1 MPGVRELFQSRK
13 KEEEEE
19 NQVLA
24 HYKRFLNQGPAYY
37 GDLDEAD
44 GKLLTYEH
52 EAEEEGKAFVVVY
65 VKACNLI
72 QPSDW
77 EESFLNIREVLD
89 LPPDTQ
95 VPELPRTAAT
105 NPVSRDSLP
114 SGPFMSAKRKT
125 ADHDSDVEMGSGTED
140 SKRVKIISDSTV
152 EHPTTSD
159 VDTARIH
166 AQAAA
171 AYIPFL
177 DVEHLLPPKLPTHDE
192 MEGVLLALRKKAL
205 LEEYLG
211 DAT

>member
-1 MPGVRELFQSRK
+1 M
-13 KEEEEE
+13 
-19 NQVLA
+19 
-24 HYKRFLNQGPAYY
+24 NQGPAYY

-44 GKLLTYEH
+44 GKLMTYER
-52 EAEEEGKAFVVVY
+52 EAEEEGKAFVVY
-65 VKACNLI
+65 AFTNLI

-77 EESFLNIREVLD
+77 EESFINIREVFD

-95 VPELPRTAAT
+95 VPELPRTAGT
-105 NPVSRDSLP
+105 HPVSRESLP
-114 SGPFMSAKRKT
+114 SGPSSSAKRKT

-152 EHPTTSD
+152 EHLTTSN
-159 VDTARIH
+159 VDTARMH